1 MVKIG
6 NREKFV
12 KALSKRNILLASTL
26 IIGFAI
32 SGCTVDRQ
40 IRGYIM
46 DTNETSAVTPGFDN
60 MSSVVNLLGN
70 PSMRGTF
77 TDDVWY
83 YINEHARRRSLF
95 KASATERTIMAIY
108 FDEVGLVAEI
118 KTITLADAI
127 KVKPRHDKTPT
138 RGRKLGFFEQIFGNV
153 GRFSGNP
160 GQ

>member
-1 MVKIG
+1 M
-6 NREKFV
+6 
-12 KALSKRNILLASTL
+12 KAQSKRNILMASTL

-40 IRGYIM
+40 VRGYIM
-46 DTNETSAVTPGFDN
+46 NKNETVAVTPGFDN
-60 MSSVVNLLGN
+60 MSSVANLLGN

-77 TDDVWY
+77 SNDVWY
-83 YINEHARRRSLF
+83 YINEHARRRSFF
-95 KASATERTIMAIY
+95 KPSATERTIMAIH
-108 FDEVGLVAEI
+108 FDSAGLVEDI
-118 KTITLADAI
+118 QTITLADARRI
-127 KVKPRHDKTPT
+127 KPRTDKTPT

>member
-1 MVKIG
+1 M
-6 NREKFV
+6 
-12 KALSKRNILLASTL
+12 KALSKRNILLATSVL
-26 IIGFAI
+26 IGLAV

-46 DTNETSAVTPGFDN
+46 NKTETAAVTPGFDN
-60 MSSVVNLLGN
+60 MSSVANLLGN

-95 KASATERTIMAIY
+95 KPSATERTIMAIY
-108 FDEVGLVAEI
+108 FDEAGLVAEI

-127 KVKPRHDKTPT
+127 KVKPRKDKTPT

-153 GRFSGNP
+153 GRFSGTP
-160 GQ
+160 GR